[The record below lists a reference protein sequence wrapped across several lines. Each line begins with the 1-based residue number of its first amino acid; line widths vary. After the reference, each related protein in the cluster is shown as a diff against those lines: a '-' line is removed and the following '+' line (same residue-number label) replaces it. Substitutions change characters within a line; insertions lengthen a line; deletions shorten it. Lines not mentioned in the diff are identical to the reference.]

1 MSTPNVTP
9 NPTINPET
17 VGDPTQQAQP
27 QTQPSAAPAQ
37 DNTQDDSGGGGGF
50 LSHVGHVLSN
60 LGKPMAKY
68 TVDDKGNTVAAQADS
83 TPGQLFKNLLIGALN
98 GLAAGSKL
106 HGNSGFAGGLG
117 AGFEAEQGK
126 QQAQDDRARAQAQ
139 QQFKNKTA
147 ATEAADKHT
156 LQGVQL
162 QHFTLDNARLTH
174 ENNLSAKLEPL
185 KLKEAEDSLQ
195 EHQLNLAKSA
205 HDMGLTNGRDISDY
219 TQLSEQ
225 DAKDVA
231 AGKKV
236 FVSKLNGSGTL
247 YDLPSDP
254 YQTNNTNPFE
264 IATWGVD
271 KNGKPVRTITG
282 TVAAGKG
289 TVAGQMAALNQENK
303 TYADTWG
310 KYVDTKAKQAQTA
323 EAYAKAG
330 QAAAETKKI
339 TQEVADTKDEKEVM
353 ENFNT
358 DDFSKL
364 NGKQRGTLA
373 TYTTKVLAATNN
385 PSTNAEEE
393 TARVAVRVKAANL
406 LQRLMGGQAAT
417 GGGVQMINPQGQAVS
432 VPANRVDEVK
442 KHGYKL
448 ANEQTSTGSADID
461 AANRRQY
468 ESSQTGDPRNANIAA
483 GNTPTGTIPETAAP
497 IN

>member
-9 NPTINPET
+9 SINPET
-17 VGDPTQQAQP
+17 VGDPAQTQAQA
-27 QTQPSAAPAQ
+27 QPSAAPAQ
-37 DNTQDDSGGGGGF
+37 GNTPDDSGGGF
-50 LSHVGHVLSN
+50 LSHVGHVLTH
-60 LGKPMAKY
+60 LGGRPPASY
-68 TVDDKGNTVAAQADS
+68 TVDDKGNTVANQADA
-83 TPGQLFKNLLIGALN
+83 TPGQLFKNLLVGALN
-98 GLAAGSKL
+98 GLAAGSQLK
-106 HGNSGFAGGLG
+106 GNPGFGAGLA
-117 AGFEAEQGK
+117 AGFEGEQK
-126 QQAQDDRARAQAQ
+126 KLLTQDDRARAQAQ
-139 QQFKNKTA
+139 QEFKNKTS

-156 LQGVQL
+156 LQAVQL
-162 QHFTLDNARLTH
+162 QHFSLQNAQLTH
-174 ENNLSAKLEPL
+174 ENNLAAKLEPL

-195 EHQLNLAKSA
+195 EHQLNLSKSA
-205 HDMGLTNGRDISDY
+205 QEMGLTNGRDISDY
-219 TQLSEQ
+219 GQLSEQ

-236 FVSKLNGSGTL
+236 FLTKLNGSGTL
-247 YDLPSDP
+247 YDMPEKP
-254 YQTNNTNPFE
+254 ETTPNTKPFE
-264 IATWGVD
+264 IATWGID

-289 TVAGQMAALNQENK
+289 TVAGQMSAVNQENK
-303 TYADTWG
+303 SYSDTYG
-310 KYVDTKAKQAQTA
+310 KYIDAKAKQAQTV

-406 LQRLMGGQAAT
+406 LQRLMGGQTA
-417 GGGVQMINPQGQAVS
+417 GGGVQLIDPKGNIVTIPTNQ
-432 VPANRVDEVK
+432 VDNLIK
-442 KHGYKL
+442 TKGYKRQG
-448 ANEQTSTGSADID
+448 EQPTGSADID
-461 AANRRQY
+461 AANRKQY
-468 ESSQTGDPRNANIAA
+468 ESSQTGNPRNANIAA
-483 GNTPTGTIPETAAP
+483 GNTPTGTLPETAAP